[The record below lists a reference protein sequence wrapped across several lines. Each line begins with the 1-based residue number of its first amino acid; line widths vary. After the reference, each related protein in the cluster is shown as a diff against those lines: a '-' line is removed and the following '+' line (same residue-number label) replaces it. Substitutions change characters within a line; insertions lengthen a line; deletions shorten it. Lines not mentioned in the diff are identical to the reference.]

1 MSAIEI
7 RPATPEDAETIAAL
21 HVACWAETY
30 SALVPAKVLAD
41 FTLEARLAQW
51 RETLGGAGPQQPPP
65 NVFLALNG
73 EGAAVGFCASGA
85 QQSDILGE
93 RGFAGEFQAIYLL
106 KEAQRLGG
114 GRRFM
119 REMAQALRA
128 RGIEWGSLWVLRHN
142 FSARRFYEKLGGR
155 KISVEGAW
163 RGVPEV
169 AYGWRD
175 LGLLIDP
182 PPAKPW

>member
-1 MSAIEI
+1 MDAIEI
-7 RPATPEDAETIAAL
+7 RPATPADAETIAAL

-30 SALVPAKVLAD
+30 TPLAPAEILAEY
-41 FTLEARLAQW
+41 TLETRLAQW
-51 RETLGGAGPQQPPP
+51 RETLGGGGPQQPPP
-65 NVFLALNG
+65 SVFLALRD
-73 EGAAVGFCASGA
+73 GAAIGFSASGA
-85 QQSDILGE
+85 QQSAILGE
-93 RGFAGEFQAIYLL
+93 RGYAGEFQAIYLL
-106 KEAQRLGG
+106 KEAQRHGA
-114 GRRFM
+114 GRRLM
-119 REMAQALRA
+119 RVMAQALRE

-142 FSARRFYEKLGGR
+142 FTARKFYEKLGGR
-155 KISVEGAW
+155 KIGVEGAW

>member
-1 MSAIEI
+1 MSAFEI

-30 SALVPAKVLAD
+30 SALVPAEILAE
-41 FTLEARLAQW
+41 FTLEARLVQW
-51 RETLGGAGPQQPPP
+51 RETLGGRGRQESPP

-73 EGAAVGFCASGA
+73 EGAAVGFAASGA
-85 QQSDILGE
+85 QQSEVLGE
-93 RGFAGEFQAIYLL
+93 RGYAGEFQAIYLR
-106 KEAQRLGG
+106 KEAQRLGA
-114 GRRFM
+114 GRRLM
-119 REMAQALRA
+119 RAMAEALRA
-128 RGIEWGSLWVLRHN
+128 RGVEWGSLWVLRHN
-142 FSARRFYEKLGGR
+142 FTARRFYEKLGGR

-175 LGLLIDP
+175 LGILIDP
-182 PPAKPW
+182 PPVQPR